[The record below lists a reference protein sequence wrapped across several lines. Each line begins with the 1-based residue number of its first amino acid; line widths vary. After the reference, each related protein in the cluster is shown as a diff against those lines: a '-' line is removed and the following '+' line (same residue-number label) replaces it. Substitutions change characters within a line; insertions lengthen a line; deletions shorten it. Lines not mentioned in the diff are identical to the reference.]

1 MNTSPTPLGEFDY
14 VIVGAGSAGCV
25 LAERLSASGKYRV
38 AVLEAGP
45 DYRTWPVRIPMA
57 LMLLMRSRRYNWA
70 FETVPQPALDN
81 RRLFWPRGKV
91 VGGSSSINA
100 MCAVRGPEAD
110 FSRWAE
116 AGGNEWDWPALAPLA
131 RTITA
136 DAAQDDPRGLPFAP
150 LAYHHPLSAAFV
162 TAMIEAGFPQSGGFN
177 SDRPEGAGFYEVY
190 QHRGERYENAPAFF
204 EPARARGNLALFTRT
219 RALRVEIDRERHAR
233 AVIVRRGTAV
243 QRLEARREI
252 ILAAGTLGSPQ
263 LLLLSGVGPTLTLR
277 AFGIEVQHEL
287 VGVGEHLSDHVD
299 VAMVYTARG
308 GGGLAASPRDLPR
321 VLGAPLAYFG
331 RHTGPLTSNLAEA
344 GGFIRSEPDAPR
356 PDLQLHF
363 LPGIQEAHGRKL
375 RNSLLRPGCTLH
387 VCVLY
392 PQSRGRVSLASADP
406 MADPLIDPNYLEVD
420 EDRKKLI
427 TGIHHLLRIVAQP
440 ALQAWKLRPFLPRR
454 TPAGDREIE
463 AHIRAHAETIY
474 HPVGTCRL
482 GRDAKAVVDA
492 HLSVH
497 GIKGLRVADASVMPT
512 LIGGNTNFAATLIGE
527 RAAAFILAENQI
539 ST

>member
-1 MNTSPTPLGEFDY
+1 MNTNPTPLGEFDY
-14 VIVGAGSAGCV
+14 IIVGAGSAGCV
-25 LAERLSASGKYRV
+25 LAERLSAGGKYRV

-45 DYRTWPVRIPMA
+45 DYRAWPVRVPMA
-57 LMLLMRSRRYNWA
+57 LMLLMRSHHYNWA
-70 FETVPQPALDN
+70 FETVSQPALDN

-100 MCAVRGPEAD
+100 MCAVRGPAAD

-116 AGGNEWDWPALAPLA
+116 AGGSEWDWPALAPLA
-131 RTITA
+131 QGITA
-136 DAAQDDPRGLPFAP
+136 AASRDNPRGLPFTP
-150 LAYHHPLSAAFV
+150 LAYHHPLSEAFIN
-162 TAMIEAGFPQSGGFN
+162 AMLEAGFPKSGGFN

-190 QHRGERYENAPAFF
+190 QHRGERYENARGFF
-204 EPARARGNLALFTRT
+204 EPARTRRNLALFTHT
-219 RALRVEIDRERHAR
+219 HALRVEIDRERHAR
-233 AVIVRRGTAV
+233 AVIVLRGNKT

-252 ILAAGTLGSPQ
+252 ILASGTLGSPQ
-263 LLLLSGVGPTLTLR
+263 LLLLSGIGPAPTLR

-287 VGVGEHLSDHVD
+287 AGVGEHLGDHID

-321 VLGAPLAYFG
+321 LLNAPLAYFG
-331 RHTGPLTSNLAEA
+331 YHSGPLTSNLAEA
-344 GGFIRSEPDAPR
+344 GGFIRSTPDAPR

-420 EDRKKLI
+420 DDLEKLVSG
-427 TGIHHLLRIVAQP
+427 TRHLLRIVAQP
-440 ALQAWKLRPFLPRR
+440 ALQAWRLRPFLPRR
-454 TPAGDREIE
+454 TPANDREIE

-482 GRDAKAVVDA
+482 GRDEKAVVDA
-492 HLSVH
+492 RLRVH
-497 GIKGLRVADASVMPT
+497 GIAGLRIADASVMPS

-527 RAAAFILAENQI
+527 RAARFILAENQI